1 MSVRLTDQVSLNRKG
16 LSTIMLLT
24 DGRTEKVII
33 EKLRIKKT
41 LTLMTHASRR
51 NFDMSYSNSIIYN
64 FLIKPHR

>member
-51 NFDMSYSNSIIYN
+51 NFDMSYCYSIIYD